1 MDNAGFHKGDL
12 AKEGLKEYNLEAVW
26 NVPYHFKFN
35 NAVEKYWRALKVKF
49 RQILLQ
55 KMLNIP

>member
-1 MDNAGFHKGDL
+1 MDNASFHRG
-12 AKEGLKEYNLEAVW
+12 AKEAFKEYNFEAVW